1 MLPDE
6 DWSDPGRRHVGG
18 GAVGGGLGG
27 PGGGDALRR
36 HRGARQGHD
45 GGVEG
50 AAGAAAH
57 VCGRGQSRRI
67 CQDSRT
73 FQINF
78 LCQMFCCLRRPN
90 TPCLHPRNI
99 FFFITIADLDD
110 GYLALFYIV

>member
-6 DWSDPGRRHVGG
+6 DGGDPGRRHVGG
-18 GAVGGGLGG
+18 GAVGGGLSG

-78 LCQMFCCLRRPN
+78 LCQMFCIVVTLLLTKILHFTLLRCSNNAKLRS
-90 TPCLHPRNI
+90 
-99 FFFITIADLDD
+99 
-110 GYLALFYIV
+110 